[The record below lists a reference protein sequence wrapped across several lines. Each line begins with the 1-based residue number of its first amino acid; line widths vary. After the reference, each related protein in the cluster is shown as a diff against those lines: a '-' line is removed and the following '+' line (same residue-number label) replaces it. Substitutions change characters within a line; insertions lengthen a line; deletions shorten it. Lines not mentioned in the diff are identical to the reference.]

1 MTTTTRT
8 TTTRTTTTRT
18 TTTSPYSELP
28 AAELALVNGA
38 VILDTE
44 IGDRAPWSGVVA
56 RGDVLTIVDLY
67 GNQAVDTLFFGAH
80 DHTIRYSA
88 QATIAA
94 QGNIFL
100 TTGSVIRDQE
110 STPMMTIVADEV
122 GNHDT
127 VGGACSQESNTLRY
141 GHHTKHQHACVENF
155 LIGGAPHGLGKAD
168 MVGNVNFFMNVP
180 VDPDGSL
187 GIVDGL
193 SAPGKRLALR
203 ADADTLVLISNCPQI
218 NNPCNGFDPTAVR
231 VIVTRPDR

>member
-1 MTTTTRT
+1 MSTATTA
-8 TTTRTTTTRT
+8 
-18 TTTSPYSELP
+18 S
-28 AAELALVNGA
+28 AVELALVAGE
-38 VILDTE
+38 VIGDHE
-44 IGDRAPWSGVVA
+44 IGERAPWSGVVA
-56 RGDVLTIVDLY
+56 AGDVLTIVDLY
-67 GNQAVDTLFFGAH
+67 GNQAVDTLFFGGR
-80 DHTIRYSA
+80 DHSIRYSA

-100 TTGSVIRDQE
+100 TTGSVIRDQD
-110 STPMMTIVADEV
+110 SSPLMTIVADEV

-127 VGGACSQESNTLRY
+127 LGGACSQESNTLRY

-155 LIGGAPHGLGKAD
+155 LIGGVPHGLGKAD

-180 VDPDGSL
+180 VDADGSL

-203 ADADTLVLISNCPQI
+203 AEVDTLVLISNCPQI

-231 VIVTRPDR
+231 VIVTRPGVSEA

>member
-1 MTTTTRT
+1 MTTITTGHAA
-8 TTTRTTTTRT
+8 
-18 TTTSPYSELP
+18 TSNRAALETAP
-28 AAELALVNGA
+28 ADELALVPGA
-38 VILDTE
+38 VVADEI
-44 IGDRAPWSGVVA
+44 IGDRAPWTGVVEA
-56 RGDVLTIVDLY
+56 GEVLTIVDLY
-67 GNQAVDTLFFGAH
+67 GNQAVDTLFYGAA

-94 QGNIFL
+94 QGTIFL

-110 STPMMTIVADEV
+110 STPMMTVVGDEV

-127 VGGACSQESNTLRY
+127 LGGACSQESNTLRY

-155 LIGGAPHGLGKAD
+155 LIGGARHGLGKRD
-168 MVGNVNFFMNVP
+168 IVGNVNFFMNVP
-180 VDPDGSL
+180 VDADGSL

-203 ADADTLVLISNCPQI
+203 AEMDTLVLISNCPQI

-231 VIVTRPDR
+231 VIVTRPVAP